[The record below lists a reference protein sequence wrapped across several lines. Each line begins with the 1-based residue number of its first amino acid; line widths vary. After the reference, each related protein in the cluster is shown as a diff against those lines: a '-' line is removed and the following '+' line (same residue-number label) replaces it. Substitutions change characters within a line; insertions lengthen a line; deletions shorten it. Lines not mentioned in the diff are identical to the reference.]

1 MVSTR
6 LKANFHVSVTLK
18 QRFTRS
24 FIVQFSRIGR
34 NDNFNR
40 RVRALLN
47 PLKKSLRTRVFATRR
62 GHDEKNY
69 NSRYGCCSPITI
81 TTALSQTCVI
91 NVNKIGVERSRFLAR
106 VRDRTTGTT
115 TPIGRFVSNDF
126 HVVGNVVI
134 RFGLGRR
141 HHRRCVASPANSLF
155 HRTFADASR
164 VPCANAYVSRR
175 SRIERTRFVRRRR
188 PRLETVGK
196 LTLPEVM

>member
-24 FIVQFSRIGR
+24 FIVRFSRIGR

-40 RVRALLN
+40 RVWAQLN
-47 PLKKSLRTRVFATRR
+47 PLKKSFRTRVFATRR
-62 GHDEKNY
+62 GHDEK
-69 NSRYGCCSPITI
+69 SHGCCSPITI

-91 NVNKIGVERSRFLAR
+91 NVNKNVIGVLPSRFLAS

-115 TPIGRFVSNDF
+115 TRIGRFVSNDF
-126 HVVGNVVI
+126 HVVI

-155 HRTFADASR
+155 HQTFADASQ

-175 SRIERTRFVRRRR
+175 SWIERTRFVRRRR
-188 PRLETVGK
+188 PRLETVRK
-196 LTLPEVM
+196 LTRPEVM